1 MNCIIRPPELGVL
14 LFLVLNKYEKGGVF
28 IKSKIA
34 KFPSPQIIVV
44 AVIGK
49 LVNLIYM
56 CSFFFTMAPRLK
68 FGSAALH

>member
-14 LFLVLNKYEKGGVF
+14 LFLFLNKYEKGGLF
-28 IKSKIA
+28 LKSEIA
-34 KFPSPQIIVV
+34 KFPSPQTIVA

-56 CSFFFTMAPRLK
+56 CSFFSLWRPV
-68 FGSAALH
+68 